1 VVTVSSTGAGVVGV
15 GAGAVLGL
23 GVRALLPRLLR
34 MRFERD
40 VRRLNDGDRS
50 ALLSAYADDAV
61 LRFHEGEHRWSGQ
74 WVGKPAID
82 RFLQQFVASRVQGE
96 IRQMALSGPPWA
108 LTIWVRF
115 DDHADGPDGTRLYEN
130 STVLILR
137 TRWGKVVE
145 QHDFYANTERITS
158 FDRALARL
166 GVDPVPKPSLTTS
179 SPPSGGSGL

>member
-1 VVTVSSTGAGVVGV
+1 MSSAGAGVVGV

-23 GVRALLPRLLR
+23 GARALLPRLLR

-50 ALLSAYADDAV
+50 GLLSAYADDAV

-115 DDHADGPDGTRLYEN
+115 DDHADADYGTRLYEN
-130 STVLILR
+130 RAVLVLR
-137 TRWGKVVE
+137 TRWGKVVDHE
-145 QHDFYANTERITS
+145 DFYVDTVRLAA
-158 FDRALARL
+158 FDRALSER
-166 GVDPVPKPSLTTS
+166 GVPPVAPAEPGPDRDPALVD
-179 SPPSGGSGL
+179 GR